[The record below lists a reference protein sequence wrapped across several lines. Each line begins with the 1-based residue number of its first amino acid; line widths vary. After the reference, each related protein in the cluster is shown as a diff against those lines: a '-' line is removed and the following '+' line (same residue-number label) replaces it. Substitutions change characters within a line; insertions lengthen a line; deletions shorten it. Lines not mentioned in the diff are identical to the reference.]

1 MTDIQPFTASKGWL
15 ANFLKRKNL
24 VLRRITANG
33 RDLPKNFRALSLEY
47 FSRNNSIFKKANTS
61 R

>member
-1 MTDIQPFTASKGWL
+1 
-15 ANFLKRKNL
+15 
-24 VLRRITANG
+24 
-33 RDLPKNFRALSLEY
+33 LPKNFRALSLEY